1 MMPSSCSHVRLK
13 AATLSVVS
21 ARKVLLPPAEDGR
34 APPVFNAYGG
44 SRAFRFGTCN
54 ESHCMQSRQSIV
66 VTITFLNAAG
76 LTSVVQGS
84 VSRRFTLIKTSQNPN
99 FPPKYVSCP
108 SRKSRWKASRR
119 LGPLL
124 SRSVQH
130 RAPALPGASRT
141 CGPHGPPACYM
152 AHPFSARDLARI
164 ALRACART
172 LQNVLNQDSSP
183 PVCLCPVASAA
194 KLIYKDA

>member
-44 SRAFRFGTCN
+44 AAERFVSAHVT
-54 ESHCMQSRQSIV
+54 SHSMQSRQSTV

-76 LTSVVQGS
+76 LTSEVQGS
-84 VSRRFTLIKTSQNPN
+84 VSRRFTLIKSSQNPN

-108 SRKSRWKASRR
+108 RPVTRKSRWKASRR

-124 SRSVQH
+124 S
-130 RAPALPGASRT
+130 PAASSTVPRRFPHVWAAWAT
-141 CGPHGPPACYM
+141 RLLHGPPVF
-152 AHPFSARDLARI
+152 PRDLARI
-164 ALRACART
+164 ALRACAHT
-172 LQNVLNQDSSP
+172 LQNVPNQDSSP